1 MKIVIIGAG
10 PGGYVAA
17 LKGAQMGA
25 QTGTDITVIE
35 GKEVGGTCLNEGCI
49 PTKTL
54 IASAEAYVNAQRCD
68 YYGIDF
74 TGSLTLNV
82 QKLMARKNSVIS
94 TQVKGIRALF
104 KSWGVKLKEGR
115 GSFISE
121 KQVRVVNSN
130 GQEEVITG
138 DKFIIA
144 TGSRPAEIP
153 TFPFDG
159 KRIISS
165 SDALNIDGIPA
176 SMIIIGAGVM
186 GCEFGC
192 MYQSFG
198 TDVTLVELMPSALAT
213 EDCDVSQLLER
224 EMKKK
229 KIKLITDVKVDQ
241 VSVEDDGVRAFLS
254 NGKEL
259 KAEKLLVTIGRVFNS
274 DGLGLD
280 KVGVTTGRGGVI
292 PVNSMMQTNN
302 PDIYA
307 IGDVV
312 DGMLLAHVA
321 SAEGMTAIK
330 NIMGHRQEMDYTC
343 VPAGIFT
350 SPEIGSVG
358 MREHQL
364 QRREIAYK
372 KGQFL
377 YRSLGKAHA
386 MGEITG
392 MFKVLSDEAG
402 KTILGV
408 HIVGHNASDMIHE
421 AAVAMRA
428 GLSVKALAETIH
440 AHPTLAEGLMEAADD
455 VFGEAI
461 HAPKK

>member
-1 MKIVIIGAG
+1 MKIVILGAG

-25 QTGTDITVIE
+25 DVTVIE

-54 IASAEAYVNAQRCD
+54 IASAEAYVTALHCD
-68 YYGIDF
+68 SYGIDF
-74 TGSLTLNV
+74 SGSLTPNV
-82 QKLMARKNSVIS
+82 QKLMARKNGVIS

-121 KQVRVVNSN
+121 KEVRVVSGS
-130 GQEEVITG
+130 GQEEVISG

-165 SDALNIDGIPA
+165 SDALNMDGIPS

-186 GCEFGC
+186 GCEFAC
-192 MYQSFG
+192 IYQSFG
-198 TDVTLVELMPSALAT
+198 TEVTMVELMPRALTT
-213 EDCDVSQLLER
+213 EDPEVSQILER
-224 EMKKK
+224 ELKKK
-229 KIKLITDVKVDQ
+229 KIKLITDVKVDR
-241 VSVEDDGVRAFLS
+241 VSVEGDGVRAFLS

-259 KAEKLLVTIGRVFNS
+259 KAEKLLVTIGRAFNS
-274 DGLGLD
+274 DGIGLD
-280 KVGVTTGRGGVI
+280 KVGVTPGKGGVI
-292 PVNSMMQTNN
+292 SVNAMMQTSN
-302 PDIYA
+302 PDVYA

-312 DGMLLAHVA
+312 GGMLLAHVA
-321 SAEGMTAIK
+321 STEGMVAVK
-330 NIMGHRQEMDYTC
+330 NIMGHKEEMDYTC
-343 VPAGIFT
+343 VPGGIFT

-364 QRREIAYK
+364 QERGVKYR

-377 YRSLGKAHA
+377 YRALGKAHA

-402 KTILGV
+402 KAILGV
-408 HIVGHNASDMIHE
+408 HIVGHNASDIIHE
-421 AAVAMRA
+421 AAVAIKA

-440 AHPTLAEGLMEAADD
+440 AHPTLAEGLMEAAED

-461 HAPKK
+461 HSPKK